1 MELVN
6 NRFRIIKHLK
16 HDQLITSYL
25 VNDMWEDNKI
35 MQLNIINLNN
45 IPKTIIDYY
54 CNEFISLV
62 NYNNKYIVN
71 IYNFNVVSY
80 IDNKKIT
87 YEQYF
92 YTNEY
97 INDFTNLLEFSKN
110 KSIKEK
116 LDLFVELCTIFNL
129 FHLKG

>member
-80 IDNKKIT
+80 IDNKK
-87 YEQYF
+87 
-92 YTNEY
+92 
-97 INDFTNLLEFSKN
+97 LLMN
-110 KSIKEK
+110 N
-116 LDLFVELCTIFNL
+116 IFILMNIL
-129 FHLKG
+129 MISLTF